1 MQEGKVQI
9 KYRQRRLT
17 TCKTWE
23 SVRMANAEVNGRQT
37 TREAEPDN
45 YLPSLS
51 KETTPIPRL
60 CSPAKLGNRSRCQSV
75 QPEPR
80 GPCSRARI
88 VHQSKG
94 ADMSLCKEL
103 CDLDTEDKRP
113 SLPPA
118 NEAVTMG
125 ASQCFRRSSYERFEM
140 GEATSAVGGK
150 RLLSPQLLAWST
162 HKR

>member
-60 CSPAKLGNRSRCQSV
+60 VRLRSWAIGLDAKACSQKLVVRVLGQELSTNRK
-75 QPEPR
+75 
-80 GPCSRARI
+80 GP
-88 VHQSKG
+88 
-94 ADMSLCKEL
+94 
-103 CDLDTEDKRP
+103 T
-113 SLPPA
+113 
-118 NEAVTMG
+118 
-125 ASQCFRRSSYERFEM
+125 
-140 GEATSAVGGK
+140 
-150 RLLSPQLLAWST
+150 
-162 HKR
+162 